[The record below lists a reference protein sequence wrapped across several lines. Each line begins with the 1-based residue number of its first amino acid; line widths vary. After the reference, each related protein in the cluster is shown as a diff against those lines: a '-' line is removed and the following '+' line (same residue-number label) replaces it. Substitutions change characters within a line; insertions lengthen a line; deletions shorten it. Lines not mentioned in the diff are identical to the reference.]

1 MDKEFLRQIDQVS
14 ELISDQRAL
23 DELADETLICE
34 CFCVS
39 VGDIR
44 NICRNEQRVDLAL
57 LKTTLGMGTG
67 CGSCI
72 KNKDYWIDRIFCSN

>member
-1 MDKEFLRQIDQVS
+1 MDKEFLRQIDQVN
-14 ELISDQRAL
+14 ELISDQRPL
-23 DELADETLICE
+23 DELDDETLICE

-44 NICRNEQRVDLAL
+44 IICGHEQKVDLEL
-57 LKTTLGMGTG
+57 LKTVLGMGTG

-72 KNKDYWIDRIFCSN
+72 KNKDYWIDRIFSSN